1 MPYLKTMK
9 ITCPEDENIDCPEC
23 SNHFVC
29 WEYDTDE
36 IEQLL
41 VEKFEKLP
49 MEEPNLERQFLCYYK

>member
-9 ITCPEDENIDCPEC
+9 IICPEDENIDCPEC
-23 SNHFVC
+23 PNHFIC

-41 VEKFEKLP
+41 VEKFEKLT
-49 MEEPNLERQFLCYYK
+49 MEELNHEH

>member
-9 ITCPEDENIDCPEC
+9 TTCPEDENIDCPEC
-23 SNHFVC
+23 PHHFVC

-41 VEKFEKLP
+41 VEKFEKLI
-49 MEEPNLERQFLCYYK
+49 MEELNREY